1 MRLVKRTDP
10 VVRLSTELKCSCW
23 NVHVMYG
30 LLQPL
35 TGPRGRVPG
44 AGGED
49 QGVLRGGR
57 VHVGRGVLRQGRR
70 RRACEHRCVQTTDY
84 RTVPSTLIPCMFRS
98 RQGKHSRLTS
108 SFGSA
113 LQRLL
118 ETRWRGTAPSRE
130 LTLAA

>member
-10 VVRLSTELKCSCW
+10 VVRLSTELSVCVWHARAELKCSCW

-35 TGPRGRVPG
+35 TGTRGRVPG

-84 RTVPSTLIPCMFRS
+84 TTVPTLIPCMFMS
-98 RQGKHSRLTS
+98 
-108 SFGSA
+108 
-113 LQRLL
+113 LQ
-118 ETRWRGTAPSRE
+118 TQ
-130 LTLAA
+130 